1 MKINDEQYKFIIN
14 GLDYHCA
21 LDITSAFIGGKW
33 KTVVLWYLRNRKRR
47 FSELKEVIPDITDKM
62 LSLQLRAL
70 EEDGLIKRT
79 IYSEVPPRVE
89 YEMTK
94 EGQSLVPVLEAM
106 AEWGR
111 NKAGKDGKMVK
122 VEPRKIKIRTPSPK
136 F

>member
-14 GLDYHCA
+14 GEDYHCA

-33 KTVVLWYLRNRKRR
+33 ITVVLWYLRNKRRR

-70 EEDGLIKRT
+70 EEDGFVKRT
-79 IYSEVPPRVE
+79 LYAEVPPRVE
-89 YEMTK
+89 YELTK
-94 EGQSLVPVLEAM
+94 DGKTLIPVLEAL

-111 NKAGKDGKMVK
+111 MKAKKDGKLV
-122 VEPRKIKIRTPSPK
+122 RII
-136 F
+136 

>member
-14 GLDYHCA
+14 GEDYHCA

-33 KTVVLWYLRNRKRR
+33 KTVVLWYLRNTKRR

-70 EEDGLIKRT
+70 EEDGLVNRT
-79 IYSEVPPRVE
+79 VFPEVPPRVE
-89 YEMTK
+89 YSLTK

-106 AEWGR
+106 ASWGR
-111 NKAGKDGKMVK
+111 TKAKKDGKMVK
-122 VEPRKIKIRTPSPK
+122 VTDH
-136 F
+136 